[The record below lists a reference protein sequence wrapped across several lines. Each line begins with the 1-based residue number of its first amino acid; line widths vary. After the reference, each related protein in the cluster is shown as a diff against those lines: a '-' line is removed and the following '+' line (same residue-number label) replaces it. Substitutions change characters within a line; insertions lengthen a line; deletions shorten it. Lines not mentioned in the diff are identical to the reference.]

1 MAVVETLCL
10 AGDLILHGAAQA
22 PAPQDDLA
30 HGSSVERQAMQNTR
44 LPPNGGFAKVYAISA
59 NGGSWPVSA
68 KRAALRK
75 WAFVA

>member
-1 MAVVETLCL
+1 
-10 AGDLILHGAAQA
+10 
-22 PAPQDDLA
+22 
-30 HGSSVERQAMQNTR
+30 MQNTR